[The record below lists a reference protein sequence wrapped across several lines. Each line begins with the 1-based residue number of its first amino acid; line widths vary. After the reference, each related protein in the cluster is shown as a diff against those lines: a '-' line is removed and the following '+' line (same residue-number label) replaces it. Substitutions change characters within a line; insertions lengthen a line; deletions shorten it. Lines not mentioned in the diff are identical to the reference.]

1 MVYRRPLHALLYV
14 VCAIVAIAL
23 TAFVVDLVATVAI
36 ELTASFLGLTA
47 GSGAMASA
55 GGARLLAPDAM
66 EAAPAFGAS
75 VTGSLQSV
83 SVGLVRLWQG
93 ILQSL
98 AAGAVFGAICTTAT
112 AAYLAMRRTC
122 DEQPFD
128 DLWEPGAPAGVG
140 GTCAASAPPVTAS
153 RS

>member
-1 MVYRRPLHALLYV
+1 MVCALL
-14 VCAIVAIAL
+14 AICL
-23 TAFVVDLVATVAI
+23 TAFVVDLVCTIAI
-36 ELTASFLGLTA
+36 EITASFMGLSA

-66 EAAPAFGAS
+66 EPVPAFGATF
-75 VTGSLQSV
+75 TGSMQSV

-98 AAGAVFGAICTTAT
+98 AAGCVFGAICTTAT
-112 AAYLAMRRTC
+112 AAYLSMRRTC

-128 DLWEPGAPAGVG
+128 DLWDPGVPAGVR
-140 GTCAASAPPVTAS
+140 SADAQTGA
-153 RS
+153 